1 MKTNMKMKMKR
12 TCDRERG
19 IALISS
25 LLLLLVLTIIALSM
39 FRSFSTQEHI
49 AGNLR
54 EKERALHAAESAQ
67 QYAEWW
73 LNQAGN
79 TATGAVSC
87 APGAPLIAAQ
97 GQGQI
102 CNQTPQQAGLILP
115 NVPVSIPWPVQT
127 TYVPPGM
134 SVTPGVPGANGDPP
148 YALAPGFYITDIG
161 VAGDNQGE
169 AYQIDAYGSGSTA
182 AGAASATVAVVES
195 TYEIQRG
202 VTCLSC
208 GP

>member
-1 MKTNMKMKMKR
+1 MKMKR
-12 TCDRERG
+12 TREHERG

-25 LLLLLVLTIIALSM
+25 LVLLLVLTIIALSM

-54 EKERALHAAESAQ
+54 EKERALHAAEAAQ

-79 TATGAVSC
+79 TGTGAIAC
-87 APGAPLIAAQ
+87 AAGAPLIAP
-97 GQGQI
+97 QGQI
-102 CNQTPQQAGLILP
+102 CNATPQQAGIILP
-115 NVPVSIPWPVQT
+115 NVPVSVPWPIQT
-127 TYVPPGM
+127 TYLPTGM

-148 YALAPGFYITDIG
+148 YALPPGFYITDIG

>member
-1 MKTNMKMKMKR
+1 MKTKTTNG
-12 TCDRERG
+12 ERG

-73 LNQAGN
+73 LNQPGN
-79 TATGAVSC
+79 TAAGAISC
-87 APGAPLIAAQ
+87 AAGTLSANGTNL
-97 GQGQI
+97 GQI
-102 CNQTPQQAGLILP
+102 CNQTPQQVGLILP
-115 NVPVSIPWPVQT
+115 NVPVSIPWAIQT

-134 SVTPGVPGANGDPP
+134 SVAPAPPGPNGDPP
-148 YALAPGFYITDIG
+148 YALPPGFYITDIG

>member
-1 MKTNMKMKMKR
+1 MKMYR
-12 TCDRERG
+12 TPESDRG

-25 LLLLLVLTIIALSM
+25 LLLLVVLTIIALSM

-73 LNQAGN
+73 LNQGGS
-79 TATGAVSC
+79 TATGAITC
-87 APGAPLIAAQ
+87 PPGTLSANGTNA
-97 GQGQI
+97 GQI
-102 CNQTPQQAGLILP
+102 CNQTPQLAGIIVP
-115 NVPVSIPWPVQT
+115 NVPVSIPWPIQT

-134 SVTPGVPGANGDPP
+134 SVTAGVPGANGDPP
-148 YALAPGFYITDIG
+148 YALPPAFYITDLG